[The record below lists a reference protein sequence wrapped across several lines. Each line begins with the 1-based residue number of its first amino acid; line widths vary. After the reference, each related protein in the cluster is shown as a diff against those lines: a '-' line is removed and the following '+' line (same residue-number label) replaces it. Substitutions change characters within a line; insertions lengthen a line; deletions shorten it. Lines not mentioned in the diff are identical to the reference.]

1 MRFWPPP
8 TDPFALD
15 RPPEPLVAEEYGSGP
30 PVVLL
35 HGQPGDAHDWDR
47 VVEALGG
54 RVRAIV
60 PDRPG
65 YGRTGGPAGTI
76 GANAEAVV
84 ALLDARGVG
93 RATVVGYSWAGAIAL
108 DLLQRHPGRVA
119 GIVLVSAVG
128 GPGSVDDLDRLLAAP
143 VVGPLF
149 SLGGLVALRVERVR
163 RFLAPSHSPIDPSAL
178 DRIPDGWLG
187 SWRSFV
193 VEERALV
200 AGLPAITR
208 ALAPVDQ
215 PIEVLIGTADRVVRP
230 ASQEAMA
237 EALAAAVVSLEG
249 FGHLLALEAPDL
261 VADSVVRVARG

>member
-8 TDPFALD
+8 TDLFALD
-15 RPPEPLVAEEYGSGP
+15 GPVAPLVAEEHGSGP

-35 HGQPGDAHDWDR
+35 HGQPGDGHDWDR
-47 VVEALGG
+47 VVGALGG

-65 YGRTGGPAGTI
+65 YGRTGGSAGTI
-76 GANAEAVV
+76 GANADAVV
-84 ALLDARGVG
+84 ALLDARGVE
-93 RATVVGYSWAGAIAL
+93 RATIVGYSWAGAIAL
-108 DLLQRHPGRVA
+108 DLLRRHPARVA
-119 GIVLVSAVG
+119 GVVLVSAVG

-163 RFLAPSHSPIDPSAL
+163 RLLAPAHSPIDPTAL

-193 VEERALV
+193 VEERALIR
-200 AGLPAITR
+200 GLPAITE
-208 ALAPVDQ
+208 ALAPVEQ
-215 PIEVLIGTADRVVRP
+215 AVEVLIGTADRVVRP

-237 EALAAAVVSLEG
+237 QALGAAVVRLEG

-261 VADSVVRVARG
+261 VADAVVRIARR